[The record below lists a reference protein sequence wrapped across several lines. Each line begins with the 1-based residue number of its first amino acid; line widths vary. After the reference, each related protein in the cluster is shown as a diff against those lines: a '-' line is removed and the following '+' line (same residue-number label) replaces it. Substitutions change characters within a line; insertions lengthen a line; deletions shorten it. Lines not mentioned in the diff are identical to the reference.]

1 MNHLMR
7 MLFGGRAPA
16 QPVQRAAPTSRA
28 MPLSQDDSSENA
40 TRTQLVQ
47 VLLRDV
53 LRRHGIPFNWVES
66 QMLVV
71 ASRSRG
77 SGMYV
82 RLIMKHWDDRLITH
96 AFALQNTLLA
106 DIARFEP
113 RAFDWLHGV
122 SWQLD
127 VDGSCPHTFLPHKT
141 YWQEPAI
148 PATPGAAAAPAP
160 VVTPPTPAA
169 PAAPAAPDGRIRVG
183 AGGTAGSGTPVH
195 DPRPGDRPPGGR
207 WKTAHGLRK
216 HQANAA
222 LNR

>member
-7 MLFGGRAPA
+7 MLFGGRTPA

-106 DIARFEP
+106 DISRFEP

-127 VDGSCPHTFLPHKT
+127 VDGSCPHTSLPHKT

-148 PATPGAAAAPAP
+148 PATRGAAAAPAP
-160 VVTPPTPAA
+160 VVTPPTPAT
-169 PAAPAAPDGRIRVG
+169 PAAPTAVSVSEQEALQDLERLFMIRDQEIGRQAADGKPPVG
-183 AGGTAGSGTPVH
+183 YEKTKPTP
-195 DPRPGDRPPGGR
+195 
-207 WKTAHGLRK
+207 L
-216 HQANAA
+216 
-222 LNR
+222 

>member
-1 MNHLMR
+1 
-7 MLFGGRAPA
+7 
-16 QPVQRAAPTSRA
+16 
-28 MPLSQDDSSENA
+28 MPLSQDDSSENT

-82 RLIMKHWDDRLITH
+82 RLIMKHWDDRLVTH

-127 VDGSCPHTFLPHKT
+127 VDESCPHTSLPHKT
-141 YWQEPAI
+141 YWQEPAK
-148 PATPGAAAAPAP
+148 PVTPTAAPAP
-160 VVTPPTPAA
+160 VATPPTPAA
-169 PAAPAAPDGRIRVG
+169 PPAISVSEQEALQDLQRLFMIRDQEIGRQAADGKPPVG
-183 AGGTAGSGTPVH
+183 YEKTKPTP
-195 DPRPGDRPPGGR
+195 
-207 WKTAHGLRK
+207 L
-216 HQANAA
+216 
-222 LNR
+222 

>member
-1 MNHLMR
+1 
-7 MLFGGRAPA
+7 
-16 QPVQRAAPTSRA
+16 

-77 SGMYV
+77 TGMYV

-127 VDGSCPHTFLPHKT
+127 VDGSCPHTSLPHKA
-141 YWQEPAI
+141 YWQDPEQPETPTAA
-148 PATPGAAAAPAP
+148 PVPVATPQ
-160 VVTPPTPAA
+160 TPPTPATPATPAVPPA
-169 PAAPAAPDGRIRVG
+169 PPAVSVSEQEALQDLQRLFMIRDQEIGRQAADGKPPVG
-183 AGGTAGSGTPVH
+183 YEKTKPTP
-195 DPRPGDRPPGGR
+195 
-207 WKTAHGLRK
+207 L
-216 HQANAA
+216 
-222 LNR
+222 

>member
-1 MNHLMR
+1 MKNLMR
-7 MLFGGRAPA
+7 MLFGGRAPTK
-16 QPVQRAAPTSRA
+16 PVHHTAPASRA
-28 MPLSQDDSSENA
+28 MPLSQDESSENT
-40 TRTQLVQ
+40 TRSQLVQ
-47 VLLRDV
+47 VVFRDV

-66 QMLVV
+66 QMLMV

-77 SGMYV
+77 TGMYV

-127 VDGSCPHTFLPHKT
+127 VDGSCPHTSLPHKA

-148 PATPGAAAAPAP
+148 PLTPGAAAAPAP
-160 VVTPPTPAA
+160 APEETPAA
-169 PAAPAAPDGRIRVG
+169 PAAPPAVSVSEQEALQDLQRLFMIRDQEIGRQAADGNPPVG
-183 AGGTAGSGTPVH
+183 YEKTRPTP
-195 DPRPGDRPPGGR
+195 
-207 WKTAHGLRK
+207 L
-216 HQANAA
+216 
-222 LNR
+222 

>member
-1 MNHLMR
+1 
-7 MLFGGRAPA
+7 
-16 QPVQRAAPTSRA
+16 

-169 PAAPAAPDGRIRVG
+169 PTAVSVSEQEALQDLERLFMIRDQEIGRQAADGKPPVG
-183 AGGTAGSGTPVH
+183 YEKTKPTP
-195 DPRPGDRPPGGR
+195 
-207 WKTAHGLRK
+207 L
-216 HQANAA
+216 
-222 LNR
+222 

>member
-1 MNHLMR
+1 MR
-7 MLFGGRAPA
+7 MLFGGRAP
-16 QPVQRAAPTSRA
+16 VQKAAPTSRA
-28 MPLSQDDSSENA
+28 MPLSQDDSPENA

-77 SGMYV
+77 TGMYV

-127 VDGSCPHTFLPHKT
+127 VDASCPHTTLPQKA
-141 YWQEPAI
+141 YWQEPTK
-148 PATPGAAAAPAP
+148 PATPAAAPAAVSALTAAPAP
-160 VVTPPTPAA
+160 VAPPNTAAAPPPMPLSEQEALQDLERLFLIRDQEIGRQIADGITPAGYEKTKPTP
-169 PAAPAAPDGRIRVG
+169 
-183 AGGTAGSGTPVH
+183 
-195 DPRPGDRPPGGR
+195 
-207 WKTAHGLRK
+207 L
-216 HQANAA
+216 
-222 LNR
+222 